1 MSSEPTEWRSAVI
14 DLISGM
20 SAGAVNAV
28 VGCPM
33 DTIKVKMQTFP
44 TENPSVR
51 AALSKSVRVD
61 GFFRGL
67 YAGLAPFLLANV
79 GENAVLFL
87 AYGQS
92 QRLIAFALGS
102 EKDKMGPLANALAGS
117 CASVFSAMWLCP
129 TEHIKCR
136 LQVRREMMTANL
148 RLSGRD
154 GVAAD
159 GGQIMLAARIAR
171 EEGFSGLYRGMRATW
186 TREIPGYFC
195 FFLGYEG
202 TKSIISWVEAKEKE
216 DITFGENML
225 CGSMAGASFWLG
237 IFPIDSIKSRIQ
249 VLGNSGSMADV
260 AREIM
265 RSQGPLGFYKGC
277 LPAIIRA
284 SMSNSFL
291 LTTYEYVGKFLR
303 SRMGDEI
310 QHDGK

>member
-1 MSSEPTEWRSAVI
+1 MSSEPTEWRSAAI
-14 DLISGM
+14 DLVSGM

-51 AALSKSVRVD
+51 AAILKSVRTD

-67 YAGLAPFLLANV
+67 YAGLTPFLLANV

-92 QRLIAFALGS
+92 QRLVAFALGT
-102 EKDKMGPLANALAGS
+102 ERDKMGPVSNALAGS

-136 LQVRREMMTANL
+136 LQVRREMMKANPEM
-148 RLSGRD
+148 SGA
-154 GVAAD
+154 GH
-159 GGQIMLAARIAR
+159 GQITLAARMVR
-171 EEGFSGLYRGMRATW
+171 EEGVVGLYRGMRATW
-186 TREIPGYFC
+186 AREIPGYFC

-202 TKSIISWVEAKEKE
+202 TKALISWGKAKEKE

-225 CGSMAGASFWLG
+225 CGSMAGTSFWLG

-265 RSQGPLGFYKGC
+265 RTQGPLGFYKGC
-277 LPAIIRA
+277 LPAVIRA

-303 SRMGDEI
+303 SRIGDEI
-310 QHDGK
+310 QVDGS

>member
-1 MSSEPTEWRSAVI
+1 MSSEPTPWRSAAV
-14 DLISGM
+14 DLVAGM

-44 TENPSVR
+44 TDNPSVR
-51 AALSKSVRVD
+51 AAILKSVRMD

-67 YAGLAPFLLANV
+67 YAGLTPFLLANV

-92 QRLIAFALGS
+92 QRLVSSALGT
-102 EKDKMGPLANALAGS
+102 EKDKMSPLANALAGS

-136 LQVRREMMTANL
+136 LQVRREMMKANPKM
-148 RLSGRD
+148 SGATS
-154 GVAAD
+154 GNGHV
-159 GGQIMLAARIAR
+159 QITLAARMVR
-171 EEGFSGLYRGMRATW
+171 EEGVSGLYRGMRATW

-202 TKSIISWVEAKEKE
+202 TKAFISWAKVKEKE

-225 CGSMAGASFWLG
+225 CGSMAGASFWLA

-249 VLGNSGSMADV
+249 VLGNTGSMADV

-265 RSQGPLGFYKGC
+265 RTQGPLGFYKGC
-277 LPAIIRA
+277 LPAVIRA
-284 SMSNSFL
+284 SMSNCFL

-303 SRMGDEI
+303 SRIGDEI
-310 QHDGK
+310 QDDGS

>member
-1 MSSEPTEWRSAVI
+1 MSSEPTQWRSAAV
-14 DLISGM
+14 DLVSGM

-51 AALSKSVRVD
+51 AAILKSVRTD

-67 YAGLAPFLLANV
+67 YAGLTPFLLANV

-92 QRLIAFALGS
+92 QRLVAFALGT
-102 EKDKMGPLANALAGS
+102 ERDKMGPVSNALAGS

-136 LQVRREMMTANL
+136 LQVRREMMKANPEM
-148 RLSGRD
+148 SGA
-154 GVAAD
+154 GH
-159 GGQIMLAARIAR
+159 GQITLAARMVR
-171 EEGFSGLYRGMRATW
+171 EEGVVGLYRGMRATW
-186 TREIPGYFC
+186 AREIPGYFC

-202 TKSIISWVEAKEKE
+202 TKALISWGKAKEKE

-225 CGSMAGASFWLG
+225 CGSMAGTSFWLG

-265 RSQGPLGFYKGC
+265 RTQGPLGFYKGC
-277 LPAIIRA
+277 LPAVIRA

-303 SRMGDEI
+303 SRIGDEI
-310 QHDGK
+310 QHDGP

>member
-1 MSSEPTEWRSAVI
+1 MSSEPTQWRSAAV
-14 DLISGM
+14 DLVSGM

-44 TENPSVR
+44 TDNPSVR
-51 AALSKSVRVD
+51 AAILKSVRAD

-67 YAGLAPFLLANV
+67 YAGLTPFLLANV

-92 QRLIAFALGS
+92 QRLVSFALDT
-102 EKDKMGPLANALAGS
+102 ERDKMGPLANALAGS

-136 LQVRREMMTANL
+136 LQVRREMMRANPEMTGGGV
-148 RLSGRD
+148 GR
-154 GVAAD
+154 
-159 GGQIMLAARIAR
+159 GQIALAARMAR
-171 EEGFSGLYRGMRATW
+171 EEGVSGLYRGMRATW

-202 TKSIISWVEAKEKE
+202 TKALISWAKAKEKE
-216 DITFGENML
+216 DISFGENML
-225 CGSMAGASFWLG
+225 CGSVAGTSFWLG

-249 VLGNSGSMADV
+249 VLGNSGSIADV

-265 RSQGPLGFYKGC
+265 RTQGPLGFYKGC
-277 LPAIIRA
+277 LPAVIRA
-284 SMSNSFL
+284 AMSNSFL

-303 SRMGDEI
+303 SIMSGEI
-310 QHDGK
+310 QDDEY

>member
-1 MSSEPTEWRSAVI
+1 MSSEPTQWSSAAV
-14 DLISGM
+14 DLVSGM

-44 TENPSVR
+44 TENASVRSAILKSVR
-51 AALSKSVRVD
+51 AD
-61 GFFRGL
+61 GVRGL
-67 YAGLAPFLLANV
+67 YAGLTPFLLANV

-92 QRLIAFALGS
+92 QRFVAMAFGM
-102 EKDKMGPLANALAGS
+102 EKEKMGPLANALAGS

-136 LQVRREMMTANL
+136 LQVRREMMNAGAEMS
-148 RLSGRD
+148 RSG
-154 GVAAD
+154 GP
-159 GGQIMLAARIAR
+159 GQITLAGRMVR
-171 EEGFSGLYRGMRATW
+171 EEGVSGLYRGMKATW

-202 TKSIISWVEAKEKE
+202 TKGLISWAKSKEKD

-225 CGSMAGASFWLG
+225 CGSMAGTSFWLG

-265 RSQGPLGFYKGC
+265 RTQGPLGFYKGC
-277 LPAIIRA
+277 LPAVIRA

-291 LTTYEYVGKFLR
+291 LTTYEYVGKYLR
-303 SRMGDEI
+303 SRIGDKI
-310 QHDGK
+310 QDDES